1 MSSWRSSNVDEMV
14 LSAFVKKRPP
24 LPKEEVHWRVLS
36 VIGFA
41 VIHGGLS
48 LVGNAPHL
56 SFVVR
61 VAADHD
67 GVVPGRPGRGAIVR
81 VVADDDGV
89 VPRCPV
95 GGAVVRV
102 AADDYGVV
110 PGRPGEGTTVTDMV
124 LDVAND
130 STFEDPVAR

>member
-1 MSSWRSSNVDEMV
+1 MV
-14 LSAFVKKRPP
+14 LAAFAEKGPP
-24 LPKEEVHWRVLS
+24 PPKEEVHWRVLS

-67 GVVPGRPGRGAIVR
+67 GVVPGRPG
-81 VVADDDGV
+81 
-89 VPRCPV
+89 
-95 GGAVVRV
+95 
-102 AADDYGVV
+102 
-110 PGRPGEGTTVTDMV
+110 EGTIVTNVV
-124 LDVAND
+124 LDIAND
-130 STFEDPVAR
+130 GALEDPMER